1 MRDKKDIPLNT
12 VKGFVSVPD
21 RIRYLNSTENIAVL
35 ATWGDDTPYTSLVN
49 FVLTHD
55 LKTVV
60 FATPRKTKKFR
71 NIQRSRSVALLIDNR
86 ARTTGSLMD
95 TEAVTIVGKA
105 RVLKKGKTIDE
116 MKGIY
121 VQKHRDLEDFVN
133 ADTTALIAVDIAY
146 CVHVSSFQT
155 VTVWDCKT

>member
-105 RVLKKGKTIDE
+105 RVLKKG
-116 MKGIY
+116 
-121 VQKHRDLEDFVN
+121 
-133 ADTTALIAVDIAY
+133 
-146 CVHVSSFQT
+146 
-155 VTVWDCKT
+155 